1 MNGRLRNSR
10 GFSRRER
17 ERERGLRL
25 RVVRSRFAVD
35 ERMFVYFWRFRKEK
49 VTVW

>member
-17 ERERGLRL
+17 ERERFKIASG
-25 RVVRSRFAVD
+25 
-35 ERMFVYFWRFRKEK
+35 
-49 VTVW
+49 TVEVCGG